1 MIRPMMT
8 MMMSVMIFHQMD
20 EMMTRVMTI
29 KMR

>member
-20 EMMTRVMTI
+20 AMMTRVTI
-29 KMR
+29 MMR

>member
-8 MMMSVMIFHQMD
+8 MMMSVMIFYQMD

-29 KMR
+29 MMR

>member
-8 MMMSVMIFHQMD
+8 MMMSVMIFHHMD

-29 KMR
+29 MMR